1 MSSSDVSAMPA
12 ANHEG
17 HSLAGPAPPPA
28 PVVHKRKPGRPQEKS
43 PPPAATREELESR
56 ESREGPLKV
65 LALPAPGARRAYVVS
80 DDKMVSRA
88 RAPTRRASAVSNNKM
103 MDRNEI
109 TPVVRRRKPGRPQ
122 EKSPPPAAI
131 REELESRE
139 SREGP
144 LKVLA
149 LPAPGAPR
157 THAVSGDKMMR
168 RARAPTRHANIVSDD
183 KMVSRARAPTLHA
196 NHVSDDKMMDKNEMA
211 PVQGVP
217 RMRGSIASSS
227 AVGGVESEG
236 LGSLDAGEM
245 APRGVQVFMIN
256 NHNFDLN
263 ELPTEHE

>member
-1 MSSSDVSAMPA
+1 MSSSDVSAIPA
-12 ANHEG
+12 ANHEE
-17 HSLAGPAPPPA
+17 HSLAAPAA
-28 PVVHKRKPGRPQEKS
+28 AVAQGKGKMLAQQAHVPVVHKRKPGRPQEKS

-65 LALPAPGARRAYVVS
+65 LALPAPGAPRAYAVS

-88 RAPTRRASAVSNNKM
+88 RAPTRRACAVSDDKM

-109 TPVVRRRKPGRPQ
+109 APVVRRRKPGRPQ
-122 EKSPPPAAI
+122 KKSPPPAAT

-168 RARAPTRHANIVSDD
+168 RARAPTRHANAVSDD
-183 KMVSRARAPTLHA
+183 KMVSCARAPTLHA
-196 NHVSDDKMMDKNEMA
+196 NRASDDKMMDKNEMA

-227 AVGGVESEG
+227 AVGQT
-236 LGSLDAGEM
+236 
-245 APRGVQVFMIN
+245 PRASVPPRREPW
-256 NHNFDLN
+256 
-263 ELPTEHE
+263 ELEPGWV

>member
-1 MSSSDVSAMPA
+1 
-12 ANHEG
+12 
-17 HSLAGPAPPPA
+17 
-28 PVVHKRKPGRPQEKS
+28 
-43 PPPAATREELESR
+43 
-56 ESREGPLKV
+56 
-65 LALPAPGARRAYVVS
+65 
-80 DDKMVSRA
+80 
-88 RAPTRRASAVSNNKM
+88 

-168 RARAPTRHANIVSDD
+168 RARAPTRHANTVSDD

-236 LGSLDAGEM
+236 LGSLEVGEM
-245 APRGVQVFMIN
+245 APRGVQVSMIN